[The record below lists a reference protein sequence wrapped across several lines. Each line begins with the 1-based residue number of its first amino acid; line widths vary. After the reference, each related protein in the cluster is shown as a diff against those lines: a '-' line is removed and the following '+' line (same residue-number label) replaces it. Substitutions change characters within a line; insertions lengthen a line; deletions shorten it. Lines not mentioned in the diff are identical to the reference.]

1 MKKLDIIYEDKE
13 LLVVN
18 KPAKMLT
25 ISDGKSDNTLYSMA
39 RDYVK
44 KKHKSNKIFIVHRL
58 DKETSGLVVFA
69 KNEKLKKY
77 LQDNWNNITKKE
89 YIAILEGKLPT
100 NSGLIKNYLL
110 ETKTYQVY
118 VSKNKKGSY
127 AETYYEVIKR
137 TSNNTIVMVNIKTGK
152 KHQIRCGFSNLG
164 YPIIGDKNYNS
175 KTNPLKRLGLHA
187 YKLEIKLNNK
197 NYLFETKIPS
207 EFTKFIS
214 NTEIK

>member
-13 LLVVN
+13 LLIVN

-39 RDYVK
+39 RNYVK
-44 KKHKSNKIFIVHRL
+44 KQHKSNKIFIVHRL
-58 DKETSGLVVFA
+58 DKETSGVVLFA

-77 LQDNWNNITKKE
+77 LQDNWNTITKRE
-89 YIAILEGKLPT
+89 YIAILEGNLET
-100 NSGLIKNYLL
+100 NKGIIKNYLQ
-110 ETKTYQVY
+110 ESKTHQVY
-118 VSKNKKGSY
+118 VSKNKKGNY
-127 AETYYEVIKR
+127 AETYYEVIKKN
-137 TSNNTIVMVNIKTGK
+137 SHNTIVKINIKTGK

-187 YKLEIKLNNK
+187 YKLELKLNNN
-197 NYLFETKIPS
+197 NYLFEAKIPL

-214 NTEIK
+214 ISEIK